1 MKKSILLLTITMLM
15 SACGNKAAQAAS
27 DANKTDSALA
37 DKESIAVADAPS
49 EDEQAFNKFFDQL
62 NFDDFVALLKT
73 PNDDTAKKCGLSPIY
88 SANSEPSEE
97 GDADT
102 SVTVYGWGVEKGKP
116 LDFGYEIISTSA
128 HSCYFYYQQ
137 DTSTQAAICFKN
149 KADADRFF
157 EKALAYGLVDVN
169 GSYHIADKKLPNGTV
184 KVESLSD
191 YNIMTQIM
199 KPELD
204 NDYNKGYYVIHFY
217 YFA

>member
-1 MKKSILLLTITMLM
+1 MKKSILLLTITMTM

-37 DKESIAVADAPS
+37 DKESIAVADAPN

-102 SVTVYGWGVEKGKP
+102 SITVYGWGVEKGKTTGFR
-116 LDFGYEIISTSA
+116 L
-128 HSCYFYYQQ
+128 
-137 DTSTQAAICFKN
+137 
-149 KADADRFF
+149 
-157 EKALAYGLVDVN
+157 
-169 GSYHIADKKLPNGTV
+169 
-184 KVESLSD
+184 
-191 YNIMTQIM
+191 
-199 KPELD
+199 
-204 NDYNKGYYVIHFY
+204 
-217 YFA
+217 